1 MTQEIRKKIEA
12 LFPCEKDIPRE
23 IDFAPCGGTYEGGM
37 TYLIDGE
44 LRAWSGRTSEVL
56 SPVCIRTDMGLVR
69 RKIGLEARL
78 TTEEAISALEAAVRA
93 WDHGRGAWPVMRV
106 QERAERLSAFA
117 IMMRSV
123 RDQSVRMLMW
133 ETGKSLSDSEKEFDR
148 TVQYITDTVEALK
161 ETDRAGA
168 RFSSNSGVLAQIR
181 RSPLG
186 VVLCMG
192 PFNYPLNETFTTLI
206 PALAMGNTAVV
217 KLPRYGSLCQIP
229 LLHAFK

>member
-1 MTQEIRKKIEA
+1 MRFFNAKRI
-12 LFPCEKDIPRE
+12 FRE
-23 IDFAPCGGTYEGGM
+23 IDFAPSGGTYDGGM
-37 TYLIDGE
+37 TISLMESFGHGAGKTY
-44 LRAWSGRTSEVL
+44 EVL
-56 SPVCIRTDMGLVR
+56 SPVCVHTDGGLVR
-69 RKIGLEARL
+69 RKIGVEARL
-78 TTEEAISALEAAVRA
+78 TTGEALSALGAASRA

-117 IMMRSV
+117 NMMRSV
-123 RDQSVRMLMW
+123 RDQSVRLLMW

-192 PFNYPLNETFTTLI
+192 
-206 PALAMGNTAVV
+206 
-217 KLPRYGSLCQIP
+217 R
-229 LLHAFK
+229 